1 METTVKRC
9 RSRAGP
15 IAVAA
20 LLTALCGC
28 STPPDRESSLEEALL
43 KGTVKVRGKPLPGGE
58 LDFNAVNPNRR
69 VEVRKAKVRKDGTY
83 EAKVYIGRNIVT
95 VFPARPRNAQEGK
108 DFFGVNY
115 EEKSVNITAGQ
126 NTADLDFLP

>member
-1 METTVKRC
+1 M
-9 RSRAGP
+9 GP

-20 LLTALCGC
+20 LLTAFCGC
-28 STPPDRESSLEEALL
+28 STPPDRESSLEEATL
-43 KGTVKVRGKPLPGGE
+43 KGTVKVRGKLLHGGE

-69 VEVRKAKVRKDGTY
+69 VDVRKAAISKDGRY
-83 EAKVYIGRNIVT
+83 EAKVYVGQNIVT
-95 VFPARPRNAQEGK
+95 VVPPRPRNTQEGK

-115 EEKSVNITAGQ
+115 EEKPVKVTAGE

>member
-1 METTVKRC
+1 MATMVIWS
-9 RSRAGP
+9 RSRASQ

-28 STPPDRESSLEEALL
+28 STPPDRQSSLEEALL
-43 KGTVKVRGKPLPGGE
+43 KGTVKVRGKRLQGGE
-58 LDFNAVNPNRR
+58 LSFNAVNPNRR
-69 VEVRKAKVRKDGTY
+69 VEVRKARISNNGTY

-95 VFPARPRNAQEGK
+95 VFPPKPRNQQEGK
-108 DFFGVNY
+108 DFFGLNY